1 MLCFSHVLF
10 CLFLFKEL
18 ASFKKLHFVISV
30 FMCVLECIDAH
41 MLVGTC
47 GCGNQKR
54 VSNFP
59 SPKLQVILRTGHGAG
74 G

>member
-1 MLCFSHVLF
+1 MKVCA
-10 CLFLFKEL
+10 LFLTCIIL
-18 ASFKKLHFVISV
+18 SFKKMNFVISV
-30 FMCVLECIDAH
+30 FRCVLECIDAH

-47 GCGNQKR
+47 GRGNQKR

-59 SPKLQVILRTGHGAG
+59 ALKLQVILRTGHSAG